1 MGFMDKMK
9 AANGLNFGRI
19 ESPDFPCGKIVMKE
33 GKPWIINGAMNGP
46 NFDRPIIQ
54 SDIRVFKLIGCGG
67 EWAKY
72 LLVFKDGKSGVIT
85 QDVLSD
91 NQMRAKGSG
100 VNMAPIERL
109 FKFVD
114 DTPTMVVASG
124 GVSSASAPAEP
135 VIQKK
140 VCPKCGADIDDEML
154 FCAECGEKLK

>member
-19 ESPDFPCGKIVMKE
+19 ESPDFPCGKLVMKE
-33 GKPWIINGAMNGP
+33 KELWIINGAINGP
-46 NFDRPIIQ
+46 NFDRPVRQ
-54 SDIRVFKLIGCGG
+54 KDIRVFKLIGCGG

-91 NQMRAKGSG
+91 NQIRAKGSS

-109 FKFVD
+109 IKFVD
-114 DTPTMVVASG
+114 DTPVMMTVG
-124 GVSSASAPAEP
+124 GSASSAQSEP
-135 VIQKK
+135 IIQKK